1 MKLKVT
7 VIALTTLFSVV
18 LKSQNFVIGH
28 NNIPYANSH
37 WNETHSSAVILNN
50 SIYNTFTGWQTG
62 FAAFNIKKTN
72 LNGNVVFWKED
83 SASTSASPSKLI
95 VGNNRLYYIC
105 KNQLTVLDTNLA
117 LKYISTYTTAIP
129 NNNWYFNDGLIA
141 QNGDLVLVGASANY
155 SGNTYSNIQALV
167 VRINATTGNLIYS
180 KTFTNTTPCTATSIV
195 ENAVNNSLFI
205 SGRVISNGYTTFLL
219 NISNDNLGTLNSS
232 KYFTPTNA
240 AFKNI
245 EVKKMIIKNAS
256 LYLFGQDSAAKLVV
270 TKTNLNLTATFQ
282 TQYFTNFIF
291 EDVIKST
298 INNNF
303 YVTGY
308 GPRTYTSVPLSILQL
323 DTLLSVTKSIVYP
336 QILNKYDSLSNF
348 NLDYYNGLNGAYS
361 NFGASI
367 FEKNN
372 YIYTLSN
379 KSNINSAYGMGNTNQ
394 YFTKEATTFASN
406 CVTNFSV
413 NIANYSYNIAPTTF
427 TSNVITASSYTQSSP
442 ISNII
447 PTVAVNCGAVT
458 SIYNNTNQNIP
469 KIYAYN
475 KLIYLQDVEFA
486 NSTFEIYTLTGQK
499 VFTTQL
505 HYNQKQ
511 IDILNLTTGIYIYKL
526 YYNFEVYSKKIV
538 IE

>member
-7 VIALTTLFSVV
+7 VIALATLFSVV

-37 WNETHSSAVILNN
+37 WNETHSSAIILNN

-62 FAAFNIKKTN
+62 FSAFNIKKTN

-83 SASTSASPSKLI
+83 SASYNASPSKLI
-95 VGNNRLYYIC
+95 AGNNRLYYIC
-105 KNQLTVLDTNLA
+105 RNQLTVLDTNLA

-141 QNGDLVLVGASANY
+141 QNGDLVLIGASANY

-167 VRINATTGNLIYS
+167 VRINATNGNLIYS
-180 KTFTNTTPCTATSIV
+180 KTFTNTTQCTATSIV
-195 ENAVNNSLFI
+195 ENIANNSLFI
-205 SGRVISNGYTTFLL
+205 SGRVINNGYTTFLL
-219 NISNDNLGTLNSS
+219 NISNDNLGNLNSS

-240 AFKNI
+240 TFKNI
-245 EVKKMIIKNAS
+245 EVKKMIIKNSS
-256 LYLFGQDSAAKLVV
+256 LYLFGRDSAAKLVV

-291 EDVIKST
+291 ADVIKST

-303 YVTGY
+303 YITGY

-323 DTLLSVTKSIVYP
+323 DTLLSVTKSIIYP

-348 NLDYYNGLNGAYS
+348 SLDYYNGLNGAYS

-379 KSNINSAYGMGNTNQ
+379 KSNINSAYGLGNTNQ
-394 YFTKEATTFASN
+394 YFTKEATTFVSN
-406 CVTNFSV
+406 CITNFSI
-413 NIANYSYNIAPTTF
+413 NTANYSYNIAPTTF

-458 SIYNNTNQNIP
+458 NIYNNTNQNVP
-469 KIYAYN
+469 KIYVYN
-475 KLIYLQDVEFA
+475 KIVYLQDVEFA
-486 NSTFEIYTLTGQK
+486 NSTFEIYTITGQK
-499 VFTTQL
+499 IFTTQL

-511 IDILNLTTGIYIYKL
+511 IDVLNLTAGIYIYKL

>member
-7 VIALTTLFSVV
+7 VIALATLFSIV

-37 WNETHSSAVILNN
+37 WNETHSNAVILNN

-62 FAAFNIKKTN
+62 FAAFNIKKTT

-83 SASTSASPSKLI
+83 SASYTASPSKLI

-141 QNGDLVLVGASANY
+141 QNGDLVIVGASANY
-155 SGNTYSNIQALV
+155 SGNAYSNIQPLA
-167 VRINATTGNLIYS
+167 VRINATNGNLIYS
-180 KTFTNTTPCTATSIV
+180 KTFTNTTQCTATSIV
-195 ENAVNNSLFI
+195 ENIANNSLFI
-205 SGRVISNGYTTFLL
+205 SGRVINNGYTTFLL
-219 NISNDNLGTLNSS
+219 NISNDNLGNLNSS
-232 KYFTPTNA
+232 KYFTPSNST
-240 AFKNI
+240 FKNI

-256 LYLFGQDSAAKLVV
+256 LYLFAQDSAAKLVV

-282 TQYFTNFIF
+282 TKHFTNFVF
-291 EDVIKST
+291 GDVIKST
-298 INNNF
+298 ASNNF
-303 YVTGY
+303 YVSGY

-323 DTLLSVTKSIVYP
+323 DTLLNVSKSVIYP

-348 NLDYYNGLNGAYS
+348 SLDYYNGLNGAYS
-361 NFGASI
+361 NFGTSI

-406 CVTNFSV
+406 CITNFSV
-413 NIANYSYNIAPTTF
+413 NTANYSYNIAPTTF
-427 TSNVITASSYTQSSP
+427 TSNIITASSYTQSSP

-458 SIYNNTNQNIP
+458 GIYNNANQNTP

-486 NSTFEIYTLTGQK
+486 NSTFEIYTVTGQK

-511 IDILNLTTGIYIYKL
+511 IDVLNLTTGIYIYKL